1 MKVVHIV
8 PRPCIFE
15 GVIKRN
21 SVALGHECLFYDI
34 VSRIGISP
42 RNLISLYL
50 ECKRR
55 PGQLFVFHRVP
66 HLPILVLS
74 LLLRDFY
81 YALFYWGE
89 DYYSTFIS
97 EADFEAHCIAK
108 SPMLRQIQYERPRS
122 RLRPKLPQILLRN
135 IGFLVLRRAAGI
147 VALSPKMFRILRMF
161 HFKAFGRSLGTPLLR
176 MRGYSHDSDTVS
188 SAYAHHGSSDS
199 LTVLICHSAASTV
212 AHKQSLE
219 ILREYQKRWG
229 AKIHVRGFL
238 SYSGGD
244 EAARARLERELVEE
258 SDFAESVYFERSFLP
273 LDEVSRRLKEID
285 VAVFS
290 SLRDEGVTLL
300 TQFVKIGGVVSFN
313 RFSINYDF
321 FRVFSPARLLAH
333 EKFMELDPSSL
344 CSKRQEAT
352 AGFPRMLEFDE
363 LDKLELENGKL
374 KFAPNYTAAGADA
387 S

>member
-1 MKVVHIV
+1 MRVVHVV
-8 PRPCIFE
+8 PRPSIFE
-15 GVIKRN
+15 GVIQRN
-21 SVALGHECLFYDI
+21 SDALGHECLYYESA
-34 VSRIGISP
+34 SRS
-42 RNLISLYL
+42 LISLYL

-55 PGQLFVFHRVP
+55 PGHLFLFHKVP
-66 HLPILVLS
+66 HVLVLVLS
-74 LLLRDFY
+74 LLLRDFH
-81 YALFYWGE
+81 YALLYWGD
-89 DYYSTFIS
+89 DYYSTFIR
-97 EADFEAHCIAK
+97 EADFEAHCLAK
-108 SPMLRQIQYERPRS
+108 SPMLRQVFYE
-122 RLRPKLPQILLRN
+122 RLRPKFRSRSRQVLLRH

-147 VALSPKMFRILRMF
+147 VSLCPKQFRILRMF
-161 HFKAFGRSLGTPLLR
+161 HFKIFGGALRTPQLWI
-176 MRGYSHDSDTVS
+176 RGYSHESDTVS
-188 SAYAHHGSSDS
+188 NTYAQQGGSDS

-244 EAARARLERELVEE
+244 EAARDCLERELVEE

-290 SLRDEGVTLL
+290 SLRDEGVSLL

-374 KFAPNYTAAGADA
+374 KFAPNYTAAEADA